1 MSDEWISVKD
11 RLSDREKL
19 VSIVVTNNEA
29 NVGYIHER
37 GHWIIFSI
45 SNTYMQ
51 SAMHK
56 VIKWTPLPKPPQKKN
71 NE

>member
-1 MSDEWISVKD
+1 MEWINVKD
-11 RLSDREKL
+11 KLPEREKL
-19 VSIVVTNNEA
+19 VSIVVTNNKA
-29 NVGYIHER
+29 NIGYIHER

-56 VIKWTPLPKPPQKKN
+56 AIKWMPLPEPPNK
-71 NE
+71 ELDDE